1 MQTRRVRLLGGRT
14 ALLAAGLICLALGW
28 KLLRPAATQLLW
40 GLALAFAAM
49 PVMRRLEKVLPRGA
63 AAACSIALL
72 GGAAALLVGM
82 LVPALVQQARELA
95 EMLPSLFDAA
105 ERFGARGREW
115 LLRNGVSLHTDVR
128 RMLLDRGQETLGTAF
143 AALVNSVR
151 NAAGSVGRW
160 ILSPLFAF
168 YFLRDRRYF
177 GQKLLLLLPV
187 SVRGMTIRMLREMR
201 RETAGYLRGQL
212 MISWVI
218 AALTAIGLLFCG
230 VPAWLLLGITMGV
243 LEWIPY
249 AGPLL
254 GGVLVA
260 LFSLPGG
267 LDQTLWAIGVVV
279 AVQQLEGSVLSPQ
292 LMSGATQ
299 LHPLT
304 VILCMLVGGSAGGIT
319 GILLSVPLLLCLRAA
334 VRVAAQTQN
343 GV

>member
-1 MQTRRVRLLGGRT
+1 MQTRQIRWLGGRT
-14 ALLAAGLICLALGW
+14 ALLAAGLVLLALGW

-40 GLALAFAAM
+40 GVALAFAAM
-49 PVMRRLEKVLPRGA
+49 PVMRRLEKLLPRGA

-72 GGAAALLVGM
+72 GGAAGLLAGM
-82 LVPALVQQARELA
+82 LVPALVQQTRELA
-95 EMLPSLFDAA
+95 EMLPLLFDAA
-105 ERFGARGREW
+105 EQFGTQGREW

-128 RMLLDRGQETLGTAF
+128 QMLLEKGQETLGTAF
-143 AALVNSVR
+143 ATLLNGVG

-160 ILSPLFAF
+160 VFSPLFAF

-187 SVRGMTIRMLREMR
+187 NARGMTIRMLREMR

-212 MISWVI
+212 MISWMI
-218 AALTAIGLLFCG
+218 AGITALGLLFCG
-230 VPAWLLLGITMGV
+230 VPAWLLLGVLMGV

-249 AGPLL
+249 AGPFF

-267 LDQTLWAIGVVV
+267 LDRTLWAIGVVV

-304 VILCMLVGGSAGGIT
+304 VILCMLVGGSTGGVT
-319 GILLSVPLLLCLRAA
+319 GILASVPLLLCLRAA
-334 VRVAAQTQN
+334 VRVAAQTRKRA
-343 GV
+343 